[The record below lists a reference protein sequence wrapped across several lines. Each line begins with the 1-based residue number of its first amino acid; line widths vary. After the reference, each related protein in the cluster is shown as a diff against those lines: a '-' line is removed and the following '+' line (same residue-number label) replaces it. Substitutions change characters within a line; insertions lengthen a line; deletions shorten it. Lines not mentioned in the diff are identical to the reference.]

1 MKSQRAM
8 PKKINALI
16 KEIKERRLIQSLFI
30 YSIGAM
36 GLLASVYE
44 ITEIDKIRR
53 IFIILC
59 IAGTPIAKEL

>member
-44 ITEIDKIRR
+44 ITEY
-53 IFIILC
+53 
-59 IAGTPIAKEL
+59 A